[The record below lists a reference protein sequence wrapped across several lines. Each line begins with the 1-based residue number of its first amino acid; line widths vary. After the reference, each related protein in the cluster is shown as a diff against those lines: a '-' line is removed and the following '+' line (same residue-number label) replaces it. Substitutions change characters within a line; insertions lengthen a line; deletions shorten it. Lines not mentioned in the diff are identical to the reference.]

1 VKRACPKLILLWPCI
16 WIATTTC
23 VEANAVPAGYRDI
36 ADRYDIPPKVL
47 YAVAL
52 QESGKK
58 LSDGAF
64 RPWPWTLNVEGK
76 PKRYETRRAAWRAL
90 KRYIRQ
96 GKVLIDIGLMQVN
109 WHYHKNK
116 LGTLWR
122 ALEPYHNMRVAADI
136 LKSQYRKRKDWLR
149 AIGAYHSPGSKKR
162 QRKNA
167 ERYRRR
173 VAQHMASLNEGTKR

>member
-1 VKRACPKLILLWPCI
+1 VKKDARRLILLWPLM
-16 WIATTTC
+16 WISTTTC
-23 VEANAVPAGYRDI
+23 VQANAVPSGYQGI
-36 ADRYDIPPKVL
+36 ADQYQIPSKIL
-47 YAVAL
+47 YAIAL

-58 LSDGAF
+58 LSNGAF

-76 PKRYETRRAAWRAL
+76 PKRYKTRKAAWLVL
-90 KRYIRQ
+90 KQYVGQ

-109 WHYHKNK
+109 WHYHQKK

-136 LKSQYRKRKDWLR
+136 LTSEYRKRKDWLR
-149 AIGAYHSPGSKKR
+149 AVGAYHSPGSKKR

-173 VAQHMASLNEGTKR
+173 VARHMASLNKGTK